1 MVQDGS
7 GGVSAHPAAG
17 TPVLGDAARASGLVA
32 EFLAA
37 ADAHPQRVAVVSD
50 GRELSYADLRS
61 EALAVALRL
70 GRRPG
75 VVGVP
80 ATHSPGTIA
89 GLFGVWAAGGAY
101 CPVDPAFPAQRRQAM
116 LAAAGCRTLLAA
128 DPEQSKD
135 FALSGSTG
143 EPEPLPGRTGPETPP
158 GSNGEPEDL
167 AYILF
172 TSGSTGEPKPVLT
185 PHRAIGVA
193 IRSLR
198 ELLGITSADRVLQF
212 ASLSWDT
219 CFEEILPTLTG
230 GACLVLHEDA
240 HSGSFSRFLRMIEEQ
255 RITVLNL
262 PTAFWHELVG
272 HLREAGVPLPECVR
286 LVIIGGEAVRPAR
299 LADWCALGNA
309 HVRLVNTYGCTETTL
324 VTHAVDLP
332 GPYAP
337 GLTDRGRV
345 PIGRPLPHVVEH
357 VTDEGELLVGGPS
370 LAVGYRG
377 LPQATRVRFVSV
389 GGRRFFRTGDRVSRL
404 ADGLLGY
411 EGRLDGQIKIR
422 GVRVDPAEV
431 EAHIAGHPAVSAVAV
446 TGVRVADHTVL
457 AAYVVARPSAG
468 PDGLAS
474 SVVDYLR
481 GRVPAHL
488 VPSRIRVVAD
498 LAYTPTGKVDRH
510 RLTEALP

>member
-1 MVQDGS
+1 MVQDGR
-7 GGVSAHPAAG
+7 GGVSASPAAG

-32 EFLAA
+32 GFLAA
-37 ADAHPQRVAVVSD
+37 ADAHPERVAVVSD
-50 GRELSYADLRS
+50 GRELSYADLRA
-61 EALAVALRL
+61 EALAVAFRL

-80 ATHSPGTIA
+80 ATHSPRTIA

-128 DPEQSKD
+128 DPEQSPD
-135 FALSGSTG
+135 FALSGS
-143 EPEPLPGRTGPETPP
+143 
-158 GSNGEPEDL
+158 NGEPMDL

-198 ELLGITSADRVLQF
+198 ELFGITAADRVLQF

-219 CFEEILPTLTG
+219 CFEEILPTLTS

-262 PTAFWHELVG
+262 PTVFWHELVG

-299 LADWCALGNA
+299 LADWCTLGNA

-324 VTHAVDLP
+324 VTQ
-332 GPYAP
+332 
-337 GLTDRGRV
+337 
-345 PIGRPLPHVVEH
+345 IGRAHV
-357 VTDEGELLVGGPS
+357 
-370 LAVGYRG
+370 
-377 LPQATRVRFVSV
+377 
-389 GGRRFFRTGDRVSRL
+389 
-404 ADGLLGY
+404 
-411 EGRLDGQIKIR
+411 
-422 GVRVDPAEV
+422 
-431 EAHIAGHPAVSAVAV
+431 
-446 TGVRVADHTVL
+446 
-457 AAYVVARPSAG
+457 
-468 PDGLAS
+468 
-474 SVVDYLR
+474 
-481 GRVPAHL
+481 
-488 VPSRIRVVAD
+488 
-498 LAYTPTGKVDRH
+498 
-510 RLTEALP
+510 